1 MGVWATRR
9 VRRVQVLQFLD
20 ELQLRYLFT
29 LLVGSFAALASLCA
43 DLNDPFRGSFCITSS
58 TRQLECIR
66 EHISLQCLGV
76 EGLQREP
83 PVGRGG
89 DRFEVTTGAISN
101 SSVPL

>member
-58 TRQLECIR
+58 TRQLECD
-66 EHISLQCLGV
+66 EHS
-76 EGLQREP
+76 
-83 PVGRGG
+83 
-89 DRFEVTTGAISN
+89 
-101 SSVPL
+101 